1 MTSGFVRRAITACV
15 VAALMIASASAAF
28 GDDTPSLKDLFE
40 GKFLVGCAVSRSG
53 LLLNDQ
59 LISKHFN
66 AVTAENS
73 MKWESVHPWPDT
85 YRFIEADAIVDYAE
99 KNGMVVIGHTL
110 VWHQQTP
117 SWVFTDENGKQV
129 TREILLERMREHI
142 HTVVGRYKGRVRGWD
157 VVNEAIDDSTGGLR
171 NTPWRRIIGDDY
183 IEWAFRF
190 AHEADPDA
198 ELYYND
204 YSTTDPKKR
213 EAIYNLVKGLID
225 KGIRVDGVGMQGH
238 WDIQWPSEQDIR
250 DAIERFASLGLKVH
264 ITELDVSVF
273 PWSDRSNRYA
283 NGLPEAVENVHAARY
298 AMMFRVFQDYSGVI
312 ERVTFWGITDA
323 GSWKNNYPV
332 ARRTDY
338 PLLFDR
344 QGQPK
349 AAFWAVVDTV
359 LDSADAVQTVSY

>member
-1 MTSGFVRRAITACV
+1 MTSGFVRKAAIACV
-15 VAALMIASASAAF
+15 VAALVIAAASTAF
-28 GDDTPSLKDLFE
+28 GDDVPSLKELFE
-40 GKFLVGCAVSRSG
+40 DKFLVGCAVSRSG
-53 LLLNDQ
+53 LLLYDQ
-59 LISKHFN
+59 LIRTHFN

-73 MKWESVHPWPDT
+73 MKWESVHPRPDA
-85 YRFIEADAIVDYAE
+85 YRFIEADAIVEYAE
-99 KNGMVVIGHTL
+99 KNDMVVIGHTL

-117 SWVFTDENGKQV
+117 SWVFTDESGKEV
-129 TREILLERMREHI
+129 TREVLLERMREHI
-142 HTVVGRYKGRVRGWD
+142 HTVVGRYKGRVKGWD
-157 VVNEAIDDSTGGLR
+157 VVNEAIDDSTYGLR
-171 NTPWRRIIGDDY
+171 NSLWRRIIGDDY
-183 IEWAFRF
+183 IEWAFKF

-198 ELYYND
+198 VLYYND

-213 EAIYNLVKGLID
+213 EAIYNLVKGLLD
-225 KGIRVDGVGMQGH
+225 RGIRVDGIGMQGH
-238 WDIQWPSEQDIR
+238 WDVQWPSEQDVC
-250 DAIERFASLGLKVH
+250 DTIERFSSLGVKVH

-283 NGLPEAVENVHAARY
+283 DGLPESVERAHAARY
-298 AMMFRVFQDYSGVI
+298 AMMFRVFQDYSDVI

-332 ARRTDY
+332 PRRTDY

-359 LDSADAVQTVSY
+359 VD

>member
-15 VAALMIASASAAF
+15 VAALVIATASAAF
-28 GDDTPSLKDLFE
+28 GDDIPSLKDLFE
-40 GKFLVGCAVSRSG
+40 GKLLVGCAVSRSG

-59 LISKHFN
+59 LICKHFN
-66 AVTAENS
+66 ALTAENS
-73 MKWESVHPWPDT
+73 MKWESVHPRPGT

-99 KNGMVVIGHTL
+99 KNDMVVIGHTL

-117 SWVFTDENGKQV
+117 SWVFTDENGKEV
-129 TREILLERMREHI
+129 TREVLLERMREHI

-213 EAIYNLVKGLID
+213 QAIYNLVEGLID

-238 WDIQWPSEQDIR
+238 WDIQSPSEQNIR
-250 DAIERFASLGLKVH
+250 DAIERFASLGVKVH

-273 PWSDRSNRYA
+273 PWSDRSNKYA

-298 AMMFRVFQDYSGVI
+298 AMMFSVFQDYSDVI

-332 ARRTDY
+332 PRRTDY

-349 AAFWAVVDTV
+349 ATFWAVVDTV
-359 LDSADAVQTVSY
+359 LDSADVVQTVSQ